1 MACGLAYLGSPT
13 AVLTILIGHYQWDK
27 FKISR
32 GHLVQEG
39 CSISAGQEPRKK
51 VHFKLQNK
59 HISLYVVGEPNQCKS
74 SCQIG
79 ASYHAMPAK
88 LMTFESLE

>member
-13 AVLTILIGHYQWDK
+13 AVLTIVIGHYQWEK

-39 CSISAGQEPRKK
+39 CSIPAGQEPKK
-51 VHFKLQNK
+51 EGSFQTTKQTY
-59 HISLYVVGEPNQCKS
+59 LY
-74 SCQIG
+74 
-79 ASYHAMPAK
+79 M
-88 LMTFESLE
+88 